1 MQAATK
7 VQITLIPDA
16 QPKSL
21 HGPCQKQTFVRKP
34 GASRPGGPE
43 EHDGKVT
50 DPAPPPLKVPW
61 SGLAVLPVVL
71 CGGWRYAAPPELHR
85 RSLAR
90 LGGDRTRQPC
100 GAAKCRNFDEDGRI
114 RNEVAV

>member
-1 MQAATK
+1 LQAATK

-50 DPAPPPLKVPW
+50 DLAPPPQSAMVRIG
-61 SGLAVLPVVL
+61 SSAGCSV
-71 CGGWRYAAPPELHR
+71 R
-85 RSLAR
+85 R
-90 LGGDRTRQPC
+90 
-100 GAAKCRNFDEDGRI
+100 
-114 RNEVAV
+114 VAVCRAARTTPALVGETGG